1 MVPEL
6 ELEVTVVVW
15 SAKFELDGGLF
26 ESNREGSCSDS
37 GLIKAEMEVEVEV
50 GVDVEDAD
58 HKTSERRSKRAEFE
72 GRSRLVRQPG
82 SKWFY
87 I

>member
-1 MVPEL
+1 VVVPEL
-6 ELEVTVVVW
+6 ELGVTVVVW

-37 GLIKAEMEVEVEV
+37 GLIKAEMEVEVE
-50 GVDVEDAD
+50 DAD
-58 HKTSERRSKRAEFE
+58 YKTSERRSKRAEFE